1 MNVGHINPHQSNPA
15 EAFLNREVKYI
26 FHHHIRLVIR
36 NQREIQ
42 SRRSAHEIGTRIIS
56 MLRIKVEYHISL
68 IVSMHDKFPDMN
80 LLK

>member
-15 EAFLNREVKYI
+15 EAFLNREVRYI
-26 FHHHIRLVIR
+26 FHYRTELVIR
-36 NQREIQ
+36 NLQEIR
-42 SRRSAHEIGTRIIS
+42 SRRNAHDKDIRIIIE
-56 MLRIKVEYHISL
+56 LRIKVEYHISL

>member
-26 FHHHIRLVIR
+26 SHYRTELVIR
-36 NQREIQ
+36 NLQDTE
-42 SRRSAHEIGTRIIS
+42 SRRNAHDKDIRITNV
-56 MLRIKVEYHISL
+56 LRIKVGYHIFL
-68 IVSMHDKFPDMN
+68 IVSMHDKFLDMN

>member
-1 MNVGHINPHQSNPA
+1 VNVGHINPHQSNPA

-26 FHHHIRLVIR
+26 FHHRIELVIR
-36 NQREIQ
+36 NQRETQ
-42 SRRSAHEIGTRIIS
+42 SRRSAHNKGITIIDA
-56 MLRIKVEYHISL
+56 LRIKVEYHIFL